1 MNKIKICVVGLGYV
15 GLPLALSLAK
25 SFEVYGFDV
34 NKKRVSDLS
43 NGIDKNHDVSVDN
56 IKSLSLKFS
65 SNPAVIKKCD
75 FVIVSVPTPIT
86 KAKKPDL
93 SYLESASKLI
103 GKNLKKN
110 SIVVF
115 ESTVYP
121 GVTEEVCL
129 PIIEKESGLK
139 CGRDWKIGYSPE
151 RINPGDK
158 EHTINTTTKVVSG
171 MDNDS
176 LEKIAFV
183 YSHVTK
189 VHKVSSIKVAEAAKV
204 IENTQR
210 DLNIALVN
218 ELSLIF
224 KKMGIDTLEVLEAA
238 GTKWNFL
245 HFRPGLVGGHCIAVD
260 PYYLTHKAE
269 ELGYRPQV
277 ILAGRKINDEM
288 YLEVVRLLVEGLNKH
303 GKSVKDSKVLIL
315 GGTFKENVNDSRNS
329 QVEDIIV
336 ELERLGAVVL
346 LNDPLFKD
354 VIRFENFSYKI
365 TPLKTIRDID
375 AVILAVPHKEYGSL
389 TIDKIK
395 SWMKDPVIIDVKG
408 FLGKHDGVYRF

>member
-1 MNKIKICVVGLGYV
+1 MNKIRVCVVGLGYV

-43 NGIDKNHDVSVDN
+43 KGIDNNNDVSVDD
-56 IKSLSLKFS
+56 IKALSLKFS
-65 SNPAVIKKCD
+65 SNPSVIKTCN
-75 FVIVSVPTPIT
+75 FIIATVPTPIT

-103 GKNLKKN
+103 GKNLKKE

-129 PIIEKESGLK
+129 PVIEKESGLK

-158 EHTINTTTKVVSG
+158 KHTINTVTKVVAG
-171 MDNDS
+171 MDKDS
-176 LEKIAFV
+176 LDKIAFV
-183 YSHVTK
+183 YSRVTNVYK
-189 VHKVSSIKVAEAAKV
+189 APSIKVAEAAKV
-204 IENTQR
+204 IENAQR

-238 GTKWNFL
+238 CTKWNFL
-245 HFRPGLVGGHCIAVD
+245 PFRPGLVGGHCIAVD

-269 ELGYRPQV
+269 ELGYIPQV

-288 YLEVVRLLVEGLNKH
+288 YLEVVRLLIEGLNKH

-315 GGTFKENVNDSRNS
+315 GTFKENVKDSRNS
-329 QVEDIIV
+329 QVENIIV
-336 ELERLGAVVL
+336 ELKRLGAVVL

-354 VIRFENFSYKI
+354 EIRFENFSYNI
-365 TPLKTIRDID
+365 TPLEKIRNVD
-375 AVILAVPHKEYGSL
+375 AVILAVPHKEYDSL

-395 SWMKDPVIIDVKG
+395 FWMKEPVIIDVKG
-408 FLGKHDGVYRF
+408 FLGKHDGVYRL